1 MAQPNH
7 DVAPHVFKSGSMAWL
22 PCYVRVRMPMNS
34 ATRQDQRDC
43 AAENA
48 VCRNMLQPETAL
60 TASFERLEQSIDIKL
75 GSVVH
80 FCEEPVWTGGI
91 RVKLV
96 AVHVRDRLLEQ
107 RSILRGTDKSSH
119 HQPLAPRSEQAP
131 VSIRLLSGLSRSPLT
146 PFPHAPNAETRRGLH
161 RGRCFPRKTP
171 GQLIR
176 NPRVQSKTHSEKPR
190 GAFST

>member
-1 MAQPNH
+1 
-7 DVAPHVFKSGSMAWL
+7 MAWL
-22 PCYVRVRMPMNS
+22 PCYVRVCMPMNS

-96 AVHVRDRLLEQ
+96 AVHVLDLDPPKNVKEFDAANGGKKIDADG
-107 RSILRGTDKSSH
+107 S
-119 HQPLAPRSEQAP
+119 
-131 VSIRLLSGLSRSPLT
+131 
-146 PFPHAPNAETRRGLH
+146 
-161 RGRCFPRKTP
+161 
-171 GQLIR
+171 
-176 NPRVQSKTHSEKPR
+176 
-190 GAFST
+190 